1 MTRPRMRTVLFF
13 AIALTGGGLPLLQGQ
28 PTHHVTTGYTR
39 LQNELGAANLADASA
54 FSVSQ
59 VEAPETK
66 DGVNFAPNAAN
77 SQFTG
82 KTFTLSPTDGTVSV
96 HATGVGQQFYGLT
109 SSFTPG
115 PTDIRTYSTN
125 GWLSYLGNG
134 PYDGTAASNHSWIGS
149 YKTDENTQEEADATA
164 DTLYRLLDLR
174 IQQQNTFVAAG
185 MFNGSTNDMPQ
196 LLGQGYNLI
205 SVGRTDGNHTAGFTT
220 VAGTGRIKPDIVAPG
235 INTSN
240 ATPMVASA
248 GLFLRA
254 TAADDS
260 NLAAATDVRALKALL
275 LATAS
280 KYKFPDW
287 AQTSTRP
294 LDLRFGAGELNL
306 YNAHRVLT
314 AGPQADS
321 TNTTRPARGWH
332 AGATTNSPSGRR
344 YFFEIP
350 AGNTA
355 PRFSA
360 ALSWHRSINTST
372 LAATLPNLTLR
383 LYQATN
389 YTLGDLV
396 AESASLVDNLEHLYQ
411 PALPPGRYA
420 LVVTRTG
427 STAYALARFT
437 APTVTLA
444 ADSPEHLLR
453 DGTTAITY
461 TFTRN
466 GGDTSLPVQLSLQTT
481 GTAVAGTHYTPAIP
495 ATLTLPSGQS
505 SIDLVITPQPAADPT
520 APAATL
526 TLTLA
531 DTDFAYAPD
540 PAASVTTTTLHAAP
554 YSLWQHTRFTSAQL
568 ADSLVSGDTADPDAD
583 GLNNL
588 LEYALDTEP
597 LTTTPPPLI
606 TALDGDRLAITY
618 LEAAG
623 RTDLTYSV
631 ETTTDLNQSWSTG
644 PEHLEETAR
653 VPVANGE
660 QVTVRRITPA
670 ERQFLRLRVTR

>member
-1 MTRPRMRTVLFF
+1 MP
-13 AIALTGGGLPLLQGQ
+13 
-28 PTHHVTTGYTR
+28 
-39 LQNELGAANLADASA
+39 
-54 FSVSQ
+54 
-59 VEAPETK
+59 
-66 DGVNFAPNAAN
+66 
-77 SQFTG
+77 
-82 KTFTLSPTDGTVSV
+82 
-96 HATGVGQQFYGLT
+96 
-109 SSFTPG
+109 
-115 PTDIRTYSTN
+115 
-125 GWLSYLGNG
+125 
-134 PYDGTAASNHSWIGS
+134 
-149 YKTDENTQEEADATA
+149 
-164 DTLYRLLDLR
+164 
-174 IQQQNTFVAAG
+174 AG
-185 MFNGSTNDMPQ
+185 MNNGSSTTLPQ

-205 SVGRTDGNHTAGFTT
+205 TVGRTDGAHTAGFTT

-314 AGPQADS
+314 AGPRAYS
-321 TNTTRPARGWH
+321 TSTTHPGRGWH
-332 AGATTNSPSGRR
+332 AGATATNANGRR

-355 PRFSA
+355 SRFSA

-396 AESASLVDNLEHLYQ
+396 AESASPVDNLEHLCH

-420 LVVTRTG
+420 LVVTADT
-427 STAYALARFT
+427 TNTPYALAWFT

-444 ADSPEHLLR
+444 ATAPDHLLR
-453 DGTTAITY
+453 NGATPITY
-461 TFTRN
+461 TFTRA

-495 ATLTLPSGQS
+495 ATLTIPANQS
-505 SIDLVITPQPAADPT
+505 SIDLVITPQPAPDPT

-526 TLTLA
+526 TLALA
-531 DTDFAYAPD
+531 DTDFAYAPA
-540 PAASVTTTTLHAAP
+540 PAASVATTTLHAAP
-554 YSLWQHTRFTSAQL
+554 YSLWRHARFTPAQL
-568 ADSLVSGDTADPDAD
+568 ADPLVSGDTADPDAD
-583 GLNNL
+583 GLHNL
-588 LEYALDTEP
+588 LEYALDTDP
-597 LTTTPPPLI
+597 LTATPAPLT

-618 LEAAG
+618 LEAAD
-623 RTDLTYSV
+623 RTDLAYSV
-631 ETTTDLNQSWSTG
+631 ETTTNLNQPWSTG

-660 QVTVRRITPA
+660 QVTVRRLAPA